1 MKQWS
6 RNPGRTPGCPSSSQ
20 HRGCHPRVAGERPLS
35 PEAQSRGRVRAEPAG
50 SPLPMQDTALGV
62 ADGCCFSGRCFSGWH
77 AFPLPQPSLPAHT
90 LRTAG
95 PAPPPPPLP
104 EGPAA
109 QPSCPQLQG
118 CGSGSGWSS
127 QPRAQQPLAEAE
139 WVAGERDGAGDVTC
153 SDGATVKARRS
164 CRGLQVT
171 TQGWARHAAAT
182 ALGVGAGTEQEPH
195 WICRAGA
202 PSIAHP
208 SLQERR
214 SPRTASAHP
223 APGQGCPAPAGRGN
237 PAAALRECGL
247 TPSPRFHQRRG
258 NSRRT
263 AALRTRCHHS
273 AERLRRQT
281 AAGAAPRGLRPRR
294 DEEGIGLRGRHGRL
308 LGGRGAATPWCPPR
322 RAARS
327 AASER
332 SAWRR
337 RRGAVGLRAAPAA
350 PGTARGSGR
359 RGRRRAAG

>member
-1 MKQWS
+1 MELPLRQ
-6 RNPGRTPGCPSSSQ
+6 GGA
-20 HRGCHPRVAGERPLS
+20 AG
-35 PEAQSRGRVRAEPAG
+35 
-50 SPLPMQDTALGV
+50 
-62 ADGCCFSGRCFSGWH
+62 
-77 AFPLPQPSLPAHT
+77 
-90 LRTAG
+90 
-95 PAPPPPPLP
+95 
-104 EGPAA
+104 
-109 QPSCPQLQG
+109 
-118 CGSGSGWSS
+118 
-127 QPRAQQPLAEAE
+127 
-139 WVAGERDGAGDVTC
+139 
-153 SDGATVKARRS
+153 
-164 CRGLQVT
+164 GLQVT

-237 PAAALRECGL
+237 PAAALQECGL